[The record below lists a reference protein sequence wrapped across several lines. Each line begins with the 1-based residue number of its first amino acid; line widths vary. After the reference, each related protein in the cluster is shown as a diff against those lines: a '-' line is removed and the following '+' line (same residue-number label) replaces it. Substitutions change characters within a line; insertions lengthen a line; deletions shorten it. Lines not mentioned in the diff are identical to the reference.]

1 MKKFSETMI
10 ERMKASF
17 IPQVDD
23 KARLAM
29 DGTVCVRTNTA
40 NGKEWL
46 GVKGNEIVAYPEDLL
61 LEDVPVFTIA
71 KTINQ
76 VKIGDIVKAT
86 SSTYA
91 RVEKIKDGQ
100 IYSTSFG
107 GNMRKNVPVT
117 DFLTQQKT
125 VRVVVNPFGAADG
138 ADMNNNVMLMMLLD
152 NKEEK
157 DGDLAELM
165 MLGSMLSGQ
174 GVANPFDN
182 IMNNPMALI
191 AFAGKSGSSMKDI
204 MMLNML
210 RQGGLMNPTK
220 VEEVKEEAKEEII
233 FIPEEKIEE

>member
-1 MKKFSETMI
+1 MKKMFETVV

-61 LEDVPVFTIA
+61 LEDVPVFTIS
-71 KTINQ
+71 KTIDQ
-76 VKIGDIVKAT
+76 IKIGDIVKAT
-86 SSTYA
+86 PSTYA
-91 RVEKIKDGQ
+91 RVEKIKEGQ
-100 IYSTSFG
+100 IFSTSFG

-125 VRVVVNPFGAADG
+125 VRVVVNPFGVAGG
-138 ADMNNNVMLMMLLD
+138 ADMNNNMMLMMLLD

-157 DGDLAELM
+157 SGDLAEIM
-165 MLGSMLSGQ
+165 MLASMINGQ
-174 GVANPFDN
+174 SSANPFAN
-182 IMNNPMALI
+182 MMSNPMALM
-191 AFAGKSGSSMKDI
+191 AFAGKGGSSMKDI
-204 MMLNML
+204 MMLQML
-210 RQGGLMNPTK
+210 QNGGLMAAPKIVEPTDK
-220 VEEVKEEAKEEII
+220 VAEKTEE
-233 FIPEEKIEE
+233 

>member
-1 MKKFSETMI
+1 MKKMFETVV

-40 NGKEWL
+40 NNKEWL
-46 GVKGNEIVAYPEDLL
+46 GIKGNEIFSYPEDLL

-71 KTINQ
+71 KTIDQ
-76 VKIGDIVKAT
+76 VKVGDIIKAT

-91 RVEKIKDGQ
+91 KVEKIKDGQ
-100 IYSTSFG
+100 IFSTSFG

-125 VRVVVNPFGAADG
+125 VRVVVNPFGMTG
-138 ADMNNNVMLMMLLD
+138 GTDMNNNMMLMMLLD

-157 DGDLAELM
+157 GGDLAEIM
-165 MLGSMLSGQ
+165 MLASMINGQ
-174 GVANPFDN
+174 SSANPFAN
-182 IMNNPMALI
+182 MMNNPMALM
-191 AFAGKSGSSMKDI
+191 AFAGKGGSSMKDI
-204 MMLNML
+204 MMLQMFQN
-210 RQGGLMNPTK
+210 GGLMAALKTVEPTDK
-220 VEEVKEEAKEEII
+220 VAEKTEE
-233 FIPEEKIEE
+233 

>member
-1 MKKFSETMI
+1 MKKMFETVV

-46 GVKGNEIVAYPEDLL
+46 GIKGGEMVAYPEDLL
-61 LEDVPVFTIA
+61 LEEIPVFTIA
-71 KTINQ
+71 KTIDQ
-76 VKIGDIVKAT
+76 VKVGDIVKST
-86 SSTYA
+86 SSTYS

-100 IYSTSFG
+100 IFSTSFG

-125 VRVVVNPFGAADG
+125 VRVVVNPFGMTGG
-138 ADMNNNVMLMMLLD
+138 ADMNNNMMLMMLLD

-157 DGDLAELM
+157 GGDLAEIM
-165 MLGSMLSGQ
+165 MLASMINGQ
-174 GVANPFDN
+174 SSANPFAN
-182 IMNNPMALI
+182 MMNNPMALM
-191 AFAGKSGSSMKDI
+191 AFAGKGGSSMKDI
-204 MMLNML
+204 MMLQML
-210 RQGGLMNPTK
+210 QNGGLMAAPRTVEPAGK
-220 VEEVKEEAKEEII
+220 VAEKTEE
-233 FIPEEKIEE
+233 

>member
-1 MKKFSETMI
+1 MKKMFETVV

-40 NGKEWL
+40 NNKEWL
-46 GVKGNEIVAYPEDLL
+46 GIKGNEIVSYPEDLL

-71 KTINQ
+71 KTIDQ
-76 VKIGDIVKAT
+76 VKVGDIIKAT

-91 RVEKIKDGQ
+91 KVEKIKDGQ
-100 IYSTSFG
+100 IFSTSFG

-125 VRVVVNPFGAADG
+125 VRVVVNPFGVTGG
-138 ADMNNNVMLMMLLD
+138 ADMNNNMMLMMLLD

-157 DGDLAELM
+157 SGDLAEIM
-165 MLGSMLSGQ
+165 MLASMINGQ
-174 GVANPFDN
+174 SSANPFAN
-182 IMNNPMALI
+182 MMSNPMALM
-191 AFAGKSGSSMKDI
+191 AFAGKGGSSMKDI
-204 MMLNML
+204 MMLQML
-210 RQGGLMNPTK
+210 QNGGLMAAPKAVEPAGK
-220 VEEVKEEAKEEII
+220 VAEKTEE
-233 FIPEEKIEE
+233 

>member
-1 MKKFSETMI
+1 MKKMFETVV

-40 NGKEWL
+40 IGKEWL
-46 GVKGNEIVAYPEDLL
+46 GVKSGEMVAYPEEML

-71 KTINQ
+71 KTIDQ
-76 VKIGDIVKAT
+76 VKVGDIIKST
-86 SSTYA
+86 SSTYS

-100 IYSTSFG
+100 IFSTSFG

-125 VRVVVNPFGAADG
+125 VRVVVNPFGVAGG
-138 ADMNNNVMLMMLLD
+138 ADMNNNMMLMMLLD

-157 DGDLAELM
+157 GGDLAEIM
-165 MLGSMLSGQ
+165 MLASMINGQ
-174 GVANPFDN
+174 SSANPFAN
-182 IMNNPMALI
+182 MMSNPMALM
-191 AFAGKSGSSMKDI
+191 AFAGKGGSSMKDI
-204 MMLNML
+204 MMLQML
-210 RQGGLMNPTK
+210 QNGGLMTAPKAVEPAGK
-220 VEEVKEEAKEEII
+220 VAEKTEE
-233 FIPEEKIEE
+233 

>member
-1 MKKFSETMI
+1 MKKMFETVV

-40 NGKEWL
+40 NNKEWL
-46 GVKGNEIVAYPEDLL
+46 GIKGNEIISYPEDLL

-71 KTINQ
+71 KTIDQ
-76 VKIGDIVKAT
+76 VKVGDIIKAT

-91 RVEKIKDGQ
+91 KVEKIKDGQ
-100 IYSTSFG
+100 IFSTSFG

-125 VRVVVNPFGAADG
+125 VRVVVNPFGMTGG
-138 ADMNNNVMLMMLLD
+138 ADMNNNMMLMMLLD

-157 DGDLAELM
+157 GGDLAEIM
-165 MLGSMLSGQ
+165 MLASMINGQ
-174 GVANPFDN
+174 SSANPFAN
-182 IMNNPMALI
+182 MMNNPMALM
-191 AFAGKSGSSMKDI
+191 AFAGKGGSSMKDI
-204 MMLNML
+204 MMLQMFQN
-210 RQGGLMNPTK
+210 GGLMAALKTVEPTDK
-220 VEEVKEEAKEEII
+220 VADKEE
-233 FIPEEKIEE
+233 

>member
-1 MKKFSETMI
+1 MKKMFETVV

-46 GVKGNEIVAYPEDLL
+46 GIKGEGMVAYPEEML

-71 KTINQ
+71 KTIDQ
-76 VKIGDIVKAT
+76 VKVGDIVKST
-86 SSTYA
+86 SSTYS
-91 RVEKIKDGQ
+91 RVEKIKDGH

-125 VRVVVNPFGAADG
+125 VRIVVNPFSFAGGAE
-138 ADMNNNVMLMMLLD
+138 MNNNMMLMMLLSD
-152 NKEEK
+152 KGN
-157 DGDLAELM
+157 DSDLAEVM
-165 MLGSMLSGQ
+165 MLASMMSGQ
-174 GVANPFDN
+174 GQANPFGN
-182 IMNNPMALI
+182 MTSNPMALM
-191 AFAGKSGSSMKDI
+191 AFAGKGGSSMKDI
-204 MMLNML
+204 MMINML
-210 RQGGLMNPTK
+210 QQGGLMNPTK
-220 VEEVKEEAKEEII
+220 VEETKEEIV
-233 FIPEEKIEE
+233 FVPEEKIEE

>member
-1 MKKFSETMI
+1 MKKMFETVV

-40 NGKEWL
+40 NNKEWL
-46 GVKGNEIVAYPEDLL
+46 GIKGNEIVSYPEDLL

-71 KTINQ
+71 KTIDQ
-76 VKIGDIVKAT
+76 VKVGDIIKAT

-91 RVEKIKDGQ
+91 KVEKIKDGQ
-100 IYSTSFG
+100 IFSTSFG

-125 VRVVVNPFGAADG
+125 VRVVVNPFGITGG
-138 ADMNNNVMLMMLLD
+138 ADMNNNMMLMMLLD

-157 DGDLAELM
+157 SGDLAEIM
-165 MLGSMLSGQ
+165 MLASMINGQ
-174 GVANPFDN
+174 SSANPFAN
-182 IMNNPMALI
+182 MMSNPMALM
-191 AFAGKSGSSMKDI
+191 AFAGKGGSSMKDI
-204 MMLNML
+204 MMLQML
-210 RQGGLMNPTK
+210 QNGGLMAAPKSVEPAGK
-220 VEEVKEEAKEEII
+220 VAEKTEE
-233 FIPEEKIEE
+233 

>member
-61 LEDVPVFTIA
+61 LEDVPVFTIS
-71 KTINQ
+71 KTIDQ
-76 VKIGDIVKAT
+76 IKIGDIVKAT
-86 SSTYA
+86 PSTYA
-91 RVEKIKDGQ
+91 KVEKIKDGQ

-107 GNMRKNVPVT
+107 GNMRKNTPIT

-125 VRVVVNPFGAADG
+125 VRVVVNPFGVVG
-138 ADMNNNVMLMMLLD
+138 GVDMNNNMMLMMLLD

-157 DGDLAELM
+157 GSDLTEIM
-165 MLGSMLSGQ
+165 MLASMINGQ
-174 GVANPFDN
+174 SSANPFAN
-182 IMNNPMALI
+182 MMNNPMVLM
-191 AFAGKSGSSMKDI
+191 AFAGKGGSSMKDI
-204 MMLNML
+204 MMLQML
-210 RQGGLMNPTK
+210 QNGGLMNPVK
-220 VEEVKEEAKEEII
+220 VEEVKEEAKEEVI

>member
-1 MKKFSETMI
+1 MFETVV

-40 NGKEWL
+40 NNKEWL
-46 GVKGNEIVAYPEDLL
+46 GIKGNEVVSYPEDLL

-71 KTINQ
+71 KTIDQ
-76 VKIGDIVKAT
+76 VKVGDIIKAT

-91 RVEKIKDGQ
+91 KVEKIKDGQ
-100 IYSTSFG
+100 IFSTSFG

-125 VRVVVNPFGAADG
+125 VRVVVNPFGMTGG
-138 ADMNNNVMLMMLLD
+138 ADMNNNMMLMMLLG

-157 DGDLAELM
+157 DGDLAEIM
-165 MLGSMLSGQ
+165 MLASMINGQ
-174 GVANPFDN
+174 SSANPFAN
-182 IMNNPMALI
+182 MMSNPMALM
-191 AFAGKSGSSMKDI
+191 AFAGKGGSSMKDI
-204 MMLNML
+204 MMLQML
-210 RQGGLMNPTK
+210 QNGGLMAAPKSVEPAGK
-220 VEEVKEEAKEEII
+220 VAEKTEE
-233 FIPEEKIEE
+233 

>member
-1 MKKFSETMI
+1 MKKMFETI
-10 ERMKASF
+10 VERMKASF

-71 KTINQ
+71 KTIDQ
-76 VKIGDIVKAT
+76 IKIGDIVKAT
-86 SSTYA
+86 PSTYA
-91 RVEKIKDGQ
+91 KVEKIKDGQ

-107 GNMRKNVPVT
+107 GNMRKNTPIT

-125 VRVVVNPFGAADG
+125 VRVVVNPFGVVG
-138 ADMNNNVMLMMLLD
+138 GVDMNNNMMLMMLLD

-157 DGDLAELM
+157 GSDLTEIM
-165 MLGSMLSGQ
+165 MLASMINGQ
-174 GVANPFDN
+174 SSANPFAN
-182 IMNNPMALI
+182 MMNNPMALM
-191 AFAGKSGSSMKDI
+191 AFAGKGGSSMKDI
-204 MMLNML
+204 MMLQML
-210 RQGGLMNPTK
+210 QNGGLMNPVK
-220 VEEVKEEAKEEII
+220 VEEIKEEVKEEVI

>member
-1 MKKFSETMI
+1 MKKMFETVV

-40 NGKEWL
+40 NNKEWL
-46 GVKGNEIVAYPEDLL
+46 GIKGNEIVSYPEDLL

-71 KTINQ
+71 KTIDQ
-76 VKIGDIVKAT
+76 VKVGDIIKAT

-91 RVEKIKDGQ
+91 KVEKIKDGQ
-100 IYSTSFG
+100 IFSTSFG

-125 VRVVVNPFGAADG
+125 VRVVVNPFGVTGG
-138 ADMNNNVMLMMLLD
+138 ADMNNNMMLMMLLD

-157 DGDLAELM
+157 SGDLAEIM
-165 MLGSMLSGQ
+165 MLASMINGQ
-174 GVANPFDN
+174 SSANPFAN
-182 IMNNPMALI
+182 MMSNPMALM
-191 AFAGKSGSSMKDI
+191 AFAGKGGSSMKDI
-204 MMLNML
+204 MMLQML
-210 RQGGLMNPTK
+210 QNGGLMAAPKSVEPAGK
-220 VEEVKEEAKEEII
+220 VAEKTEE
-233 FIPEEKIEE
+233 